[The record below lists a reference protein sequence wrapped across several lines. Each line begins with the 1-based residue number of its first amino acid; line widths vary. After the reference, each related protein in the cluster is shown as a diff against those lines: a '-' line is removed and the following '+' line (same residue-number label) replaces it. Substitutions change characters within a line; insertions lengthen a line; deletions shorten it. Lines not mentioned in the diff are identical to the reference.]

1 MDAEKMRRLARIP
14 EVITDIPSLPLVASK
29 VLQLITGENTSMSD
43 LMGVIALDHSFA
55 SRLIRIANSPYY
67 TRDNRAGDVA
77 DAVIRIGFT
86 TVRALVFAA
95 SLRDMGLM
103 SDSLDRA
110 LWEHNTAVALG
121 ATVVARETGLLP
133 SGEPL
138 IHGLLHDI
146 GKVLINRTLREKYA
160 EVIRTVRERKIP
172 FIEAER
178 ALLGFDHSDVGE
190 YVAERWNLPDSLSF
204 VLANHHREDLL
215 SVKDAALR
223 KTALAVKAADALC
236 SSLGIGISCTV
247 SLSDE
252 EWKALKLSSPRKR
265 SGICTRIGEEF
276 PSHRDFIMGR
286 GN

>member
-1 MDAEKMRRLARIP
+1 MDAAKMKRLASIP
-14 EVITDIPSLPLVASK
+14 EVITDIPSLPTVASR
-29 VLQLITGENTSMSD
+29 VLQLVANENASLRD
-43 LMGVIALDHSFA
+43 LLGVISLDHSFA

-67 TRDNRAGDVA
+67 TRDNRVGDVA

-95 SLRDMGLM
+95 SLRDMGLL
-103 SDSLDRA
+103 SDWVDRT

-121 ATVVARETGLLP
+121 ATVIARETGLLP
-133 SGEPL
+133 AGEPL

-146 GKVLINRTLREKYA
+146 GKVLINRTLRDKYA
-160 EVIRTVRERKIP
+160 EVIRTVREQRIP

-190 YVAERWNLPDSLSF
+190 YAAERWNLPDSLSF
-204 VLANHHREDLL
+204 VLANHHHADLL
-215 SVKDAALR
+215 SVKDASMR
-223 KTALAVKAADALC
+223 KTALTVKAADALC
-236 SSLGIGISCTV
+236 STLGIGLSCPV
-247 SLSDE
+247 DLSDG

-265 SGICTRIGEEF
+265 SGICALIGEEF
-276 PSHRDFIMGR
+276 PSHRDFIMGQ